1 MRSDFQFTIITSRIT
16 TYVLFIFWCFFYF
29 FGESLLLMT
38 FNFNNLNDL
47 IPSSFFTYLKTH
59 MIFLTSNSNS
69 YLNTTIMYYI
79 IFFTTSALL
88 FLLNLKHSFSYNFF
102 KHQFLIDLLF
112 ILVNLYLFNIYFI
125 AALYLV
131 IFLNKG
137 LITR

>member
-47 IPSSFFTYLKTH
+47 ISSSFFTHLKTH

-79 IFFTTSALL
+79 IFFY
-88 FLLNLKHSFSYNFF
+88 HICSF
-102 KHQFLIDLLF
+102 IF
-112 ILVNLYLFNIYFI
+112 IES
-125 AALYLV
+125 
-131 IFLNKG
+131 
-137 LITR
+137 